1 MPNQMEVIKKRRAA
15 GKGWLTRSIK
25 ELQELLDDNS
35 TSQELLEAA
44 VSDFDKRLS
53 SLDEQQ
59 AQFELELED
68 LSELEADIEETDK
81 FRRSARKICA
91 EAAKR
96 LKTDSDES
104 DNVSTSSKDNTEV
117 KLPRLELPKFSGE
130 LTDWQSFWDRFEAL
144 VNQSDLPVIS
154 KFSYLQ
160 SLLQGEALSVIQG
173 LPFTTANYEVA
184 CDLLKERFGRP
195 EKNIICTCS
204 RFTEYLFNTQSKRC

>member
-1 MPNQMEVIKKRRAA
+1 MPNQMEVVKKKRAA
-15 GKGWLTRSIK
+15 AKCWMTRSIK

-53 SLDEQQ
+53 SLDDQQ

-68 LSELEADIEETDK
+68 FSKLEADIEEADK
-81 FRRSARKICA
+81 FRRSTRKVRA

-104 DNVSTSSKDNTEV
+104 DSVSTSSKDKTEV
-117 KLPRLELPKFSGE
+117 KSPRLELPKFSGE

-144 VNQSDLPVIS
+144 VNQ
-154 KFSYLQ
+154 
-160 SLLQGEALSVIQG
+160 E
-173 LPFTTANYEVA
+173 
-184 CDLLKERFGRP
+184 
-195 EKNIICTCS
+195 
-204 RFTEYLFNTQSKRC
+204 